1 MRWTMAGT
9 LRRRMA
15 WTALLRVFK
24 PGTPGVG
31 RRLAAIPRMIGATLR
46 GEYDGK
52 SRLAMMALASVY
64 IISPIDLVP
73 EAIFLVFGLIDDAA
87 VAAFLA
93 GAVLDETERFL
104 EWEKQRAMTIHG
116 YAVPG
121 AGQPRP
127 PHGQYPR
134 PPHGQ
139 YPRPA
144 AYGQQP
150 PPAYGPRPPHPGR
163 PGSR

>member
-1 MRWTMAGT
+1 MAGT

-31 RRLAAIPRMIGATLR
+31 RRLAAIPRMIGATMR

-52 SRLAMMALASVY
+52 SRLAMMTMASLY
-64 IISPIDLVP
+64 IVSPIDLVP

-87 VAAFLA
+87 VATFLA

-104 EWEKQRAMTIHG
+104 EWERQRAMTIPG
-116 YAVPG
+116 RAVPG
-121 AGQPRP
+121 
-127 PHGQYPR
+127 
-134 PPHGQ
+134 
-139 YPRPA
+139 RPA
-144 AYGQQP
+144 PGSV
-150 PPAYGPRPPHPGR
+150 PGR
-163 PGSR
+163 HPYGGRRG